1 MLAHLFFPSSL
12 RLGKHGATRTCSAVS
27 SSGFHQFSLLYN
39 ECSLSAIANWAKG
52 GVTTNQKT
60 GAADVRTHHRP
71 VAGSMFRLC
80 NQCGK
85 WGHYDS
91 ECAEVQGEEV
101 VRLADSTRVQRSL
114 CQFVQDDTPNRST
127 RDRRPVVQAAS
138 LLQLRQNTDDNA
150 TKGASSGHSH
160 RGYHSLPDR
169 PQERQN
175 QAKSLGD
182 DSQQDKSA
190 TKSNTCQICNSAY
203 KPNDLLLCDGC
214 DLLFHRQCLNPPM
227 CRVPDEDWFC
237 DKCQS
242 YDSDV
247 SSVVEL
253 EACDGFVIEQRRR
266 MGNELDSLKE
276 EESKGL
282 GFTDGSRSVALGVV
296 PRGTITSTRITS
308 DVMTPDQNS
317 IFEVESLYDED
328 PDNVPD
334 LAKGGLCWAKRESA
348 HVGMLGRDD
357 FWPAMVVAVDPSA
370 NNRMPYLVTF
380 FSLVGAHRVRPTRIL
395 PFYEHYEE
403 IGYSR
408 LSEKNMDGYNV
419 YRNALNAA
427 MVEAGFTSLGQILKR
442 AREKRDGS
450 NNGKNLKKDQV
461 SVQYDPV
468 GGDRERPTEW
478 ESADSMI
485 IDGIEILARAAQEDV
500 ARARSSLPL
509 LSNDKCI
516 CGRKRLRDDEVGV
529 GDRDSNGELT
539 GAADLKRRKV
549 DESATNASDESPSD
563 TALGVEQLL
572 GGLVSWVGTADSISS
587 KETNALVPELYVG
600 IGSALDA
607 KSGKLLVRTL
617 IGLDDILLPD
627 QSSMRRSRS
636 LRASASRLSAD
647 ESHASVA
654 PSLNLHSV
662 EFGASMW
669 IPIEACLLLEAA
681 PKTTTHNFTAP
692 PGKLG
697 IAFLDK
703 RDSEGTIVSR
713 VRTSS
718 SLVGRISPGDSIVA
732 INGEDTSKM
741 TACELRAA
749 LSRTAQVER
758 TITVIGGGPTAVR
771 RKNTM
776 NLCEEW
782 LAASLNMA
790 RNEAAQAEVMAAD
803 EREEQMIELDKTGMV
818 EKRNS
823 PLREKKGA
831 PIAMP
836 VAAAVAVAV
845 AAVAAAAA
853 PKPNAAA
860 AVTTTAPTAN
870 GTSTTSMSNFEE
882 KLWDA
887 TAKEHT
893 KPKAVVD
900 VAPAEDTDQLAKTS
914 TALESEAVGATQD
927 GEDEVEGEVHLGDGI
942 YEAERIV
949 DEHVRSAKSSGAT
962 HYLVKWKGTDET
974 TWEPARNI
982 LNQNLVSIFY
992 ATRAASK
999 LRKTAQAKDPSS
1011 FTSKMIAVLEKGE
1024 KILKANIHNPS
1035 SPGKRRR
1042 ICPFCRQ
1049 HFREASSY
1057 AGHVRLH
1064 STVENFKTIKEIAKI
1079 AESDWFD

>member
-1 MLAHLFFPSSL
+1 MAD
-12 RLGKHGATRTCSAVS
+12 ART
-27 SSGFHQFSLLYN
+27 Y
-39 ECSLSAIANWAKG
+39 
-52 GVTTNQKT
+52 
-60 GAADVRTHHRP
+60 HRP

-80 NQCGK
+80 NQCGE

-91 ECAEVQGEEV
+91 ECAKLQGEEL
-101 VRLADSTRVQRSL
+101 VRLAESTRVQRSL
-114 CQFVQDDTPNRST
+114 CQFVREETPSRST

-138 LLQLRQNTDDNA
+138 ILQLRQNKNDNNS
-150 TKGASSGHSH
+150 TEISSSHSH
-160 RGYHSLPDR
+160 RRYNSFPDR

-182 DSQQDKSA
+182 DTQQDKSA
-190 TKSNTCQICNSAY
+190 IKSNTCQICNSAY

-227 CRVPDEDWFC
+227 LRVPDEDWFC

-247 SSVVEL
+247 SSVIEL
-253 EACDGFVIEQRRR
+253 EACDGFVVEQRRR
-266 MGNELDSLKE
+266 VGNELDSLKE
-276 EESKGL
+276 EESKGY
-282 GFTDGSRSVALGVV
+282 GFTDGSRSVVLGVV
-296 PRGTITSTRITS
+296 PHGTITSTRITS
-308 DVMTPDQNS
+308 DMVTSNQNS
-317 IFEVESLYDED
+317 ISEVESFCDED

-334 LAKGGLCWAKRESA
+334 LTQGGLCWAKRESA

-357 FWPAMVVAVDPSA
+357 FWPATVVAVDPSA
-370 NNRMPYLVTF
+370 NNRMPYLVKF

-403 IGYSR
+403 IGHSR
-408 LSEKNMDGYNV
+408 LSDKNMDGYDV
-419 YRNALNAA
+419 YRSALNAA
-427 MVEAGFTSLGQILKR
+427 MVEAGFTSLGQVLKR
-442 AREKRDGS
+442 AREKRGGS
-450 NNGKNLKKDQV
+450 SNGKNLKKDRV
-461 SVQYDPV
+461 GVQFDPV
-468 GGDRERPTEW
+468 GESRERPIEW

-500 ARARSSLPL
+500 ARARPSLPL
-509 LSNDKCI
+509 PSNEKSI
-516 CGRKRLRDDEVGV
+516 CGRKRSGDDEVGV
-529 GDRDSNGELT
+529 EDRDSNGELT
-539 GAADLKRRKV
+539 GVAHHKRRKFDV
-549 DESATNASDESPSD
+549 SATNASDEFPSN
-563 TALGVEQLL
+563 TALGVEQLV
-572 GGLVSWVGTADSISS
+572 GGLVAWVGTADSESS
-587 KETNALVPELYVG
+587 EKTNTLVPELYVG

-627 QSSMRRSRS
+627 QSSTQWSKSR
-636 LRASASRLSAD
+636 RASASRLSTD
-647 ESHASVA
+647 ESALHVSVA
-654 PSLNLHSV
+654 SNLDLHSV

-681 PKTTTHNFTAP
+681 PKMTTYNFTAP

-703 RDSEGTIVSR
+703 RGSEGTIVSR

-718 SLVGRISPGDSIVA
+718 SLVGIISPGDSIVA

-741 TACELRAA
+741 TACELRAT
-749 LSRTAQVER
+749 LSHTAHVER
-758 TITVIGGGPTAVR
+758 TITVIGGGPAIVQQR
-771 RKNTM
+771 YTM
-776 NLCEEW
+776 KLCEER
-782 LAASLNMA
+782 LAASLHMA
-790 RNEAAQAEVMAAD
+790 RNEAAQVEVVAAD
-803 EREEQMIELDKTGMV
+803 EREEQMIKLDKTGMV

-823 PLREKKGA
+823 PLRKNKRV

-836 VAAAVAVAV
+836 VAVAVA
-845 AAVAAAAA
+845 AAAAA
-853 PKPNAAA
+853 PKPNAAV
-860 AVTTTAPTAN
+860 AVATTEPTAN
-870 GTSTTSMSNFEE
+870 GTSNTSMSNSEE
-882 KLWDA
+882 KLRDA
-887 TAKEHT
+887 ATIEHT

-900 VAPAEDTDQLAKTS
+900 VAPAEDIDQIAETS
-914 TALESEAVGATQD
+914 TALECEAEGATQN
-927 GEDEVEGEVHLGDGI
+927 GEVEAEGEVHLGDGI
-942 YEAERIV
+942 YEAERII

-992 ATRAASK
+992 ATRAASNLK
-999 LRKTAQAKDPSS
+999 KTAQAKDPSS

-1035 SPGKRRR
+1035 SPGKKRR

-1049 HFREASSY
+1049 HFRDASSY
-1057 AGHVRLH
+1057 SGHVRLH
-1064 STVENFKTIKEIAKI
+1064 STVENYKIIKEIAKI
-1079 AESDWFD
+1079 VESDWFD